1 MSMIR
6 ECFSHYLLG
15 SIKSEMYLFQVIC
28 IVLHLIIH
36 YLMLTN
42 YFWMFCEGLHLWL
55 VLVVVST
62 ST

>member
-1 MSMIR
+1 
-6 ECFSHYLLG
+6 
-15 SIKSEMYLFQVIC
+15 MYLFQVIC